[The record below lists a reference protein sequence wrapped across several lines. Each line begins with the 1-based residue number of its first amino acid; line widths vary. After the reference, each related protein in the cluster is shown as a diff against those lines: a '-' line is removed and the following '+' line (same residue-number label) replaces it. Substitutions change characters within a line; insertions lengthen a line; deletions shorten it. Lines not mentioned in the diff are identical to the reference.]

1 MSSTAQPT
9 QPPGGTETSGARTQ
23 TFREQRLMTAAEKF
37 VAGLV
42 RYIPDEEAGRR
53 GNRAALAALR
63 RALGKPIG
71 EALDAFPYVVPLLP
85 RGLQSWD
92 EQRYYLVAS
101 LFALN
106 PRLWLGQRHQSLGLA
121 MRLLARA
128 QSDAR
133 GGGDA
138 NDEPENTGG
147 RLDEAVERRFVALL
161 NASGDGF
168 TTHLRHAVTLL
179 NSHDQ
184 RIDWAQLLSDMRG
197 WEHAD
202 RWVQRR
208 WARDFWTG
216 GARDTRP
223 TGDDDNGADGNDDGT
238 TGEADEADGNGDHNL

>member
-1 MSSTAQPT
+1 MSSTAQPM
-9 QPPGGTETSGARTQ
+9 QPPGDTEADGARKQ
-23 TFREQRLMTAAEKF
+23 TFGGQQLTAAERF
-37 VAGLV
+37 VAALT
-42 RYIPDEEAGRR
+42 RYIPDEEASRR

-85 RGLQSWD
+85 SGLQPWD

-106 PRLWLGQRHQSLGLA
+106 PRPWLGQRHQSLGLA
-121 MRLLARA
+121 LRLLARS

-133 GGGDA
+133 SGDDAGAESEGSGG
-138 NDEPENTGG
+138 T
-147 RLDEAVERRFVALL
+147 LDPAVERRFVALL

-179 NSHDQ
+179 NSHDR

-197 WEHAD
+197 WEYPN

-208 WARDFWTG
+208 WAHDFWAG
-216 GARDTRP
+216 GARDARSADD
-223 TGDDDNGADGNDDGT
+223 GSEAVDADDDADG
-238 TGEADEADGNGDHNL
+238 AAGNGDHNA

>member
-9 QPPGGTETSGARTQ
+9 QPPGDTQADGANKQ
-23 TFREQRLMTAAEKF
+23 TFRGQQLTAAERF
-37 VAGLV
+37 VAALT
-42 RYIPDEEAGRR
+42 RYIPDEEAGHR

-85 RGLQSWD
+85 SGLKPWD

-106 PRLWLGQRHQSLGLA
+106 PRPWLGQQHQSLGLA
-121 MRLLARA
+121 LRLMARA

-133 GGGDA
+133 SGGDA
-138 NDEPENTGG
+138 SDEPENAGG
-147 RLDEAVERRFVALL
+147 RLDEAVERRLVALL

-179 NSHDQ
+179 NSHDR
-184 RIDWAQLLSDMRG
+184 RIDWAQLLSDIRG
-197 WEHAD
+197 WEHPN

-208 WARDFWTG
+208 WAHDFWAG
-216 GARDTRP
+216 GARDTNP
-223 TGDDDNGADGNDDGT
+223 ADDGR
-238 TGEADEADGNGDHNL
+238 EADEADGDADEAAGDGDHNA

>member
-9 QPPGGTETSGARTQ
+9 QPPGDTQADGAKKQ
-23 TFREQRLMTAAEKF
+23 TFRGQQLTAAERF
-37 VAGLV
+37 VAALT
-42 RYIPDEEAGRR
+42 RYIPDEEVGHR

-85 RGLQSWD
+85 SGLKPWD

-106 PRLWLGQRHQSLGLA
+106 PRPWLGQRHQSLGLA
-121 MRLLARA
+121 LRLLARS

-133 GGGDA
+133 SGDDA
-138 NDEPENTGG
+138 GAESDNARDK
-147 RLDEAVERRFVALL
+147 LDPAVERRFVALL
-161 NASGDGF
+161 NASGDGL

-184 RIDWAQLLSDMRG
+184 RIDWAQLLSDMRD
-197 WEHAD
+197 WEHPD

-208 WARDFWTG
+208 WAHDFWTG
-216 GARDTRP
+216 GARDVRP
-223 TGDDDNGADGNDDGT
+223 SGDDDNGAASDVDDAIGG
-238 TGEADEADGNGDHNL
+238 GEGDHNP